1 MRRTLGLVLPLAL
14 AVGALAAAPASA
26 DADHGSDLAAY
37 VNPFV
42 GAAAGQQA
50 DSNSYAGD
58 TFPGADVPFGM
69 VQWSPDNPLEPKAPD
84 GVGRYYVRDRDSGY
98 AWEENRLRGF
108 SLTHFNGAGCGGAAG
123 DLPFIPYAGQVT
135 TSPAADQAHYY
146 STFSHANESA
156 SPGRYRVT
164 TDTGI
169 TTELTATLHSGMGR
183 FSFPANAPATL
194 LVDTAD
200 SAMGSDD
207 ASVTVNAAS
216 RTISGWVSSGHFCAG
231 PNKYKVYFTA
241 TFDQPFATVGT
252 WQNNTVTPGGTQ
264 AHGGNLSNTT
274 WDKQVVTADGG
285 SGAYVTFKPG
295 TTVQARVGLSY
306 VDPAGAV
313 DNVRTEQGNRSF
325 DQLVQQARQAW
336 NDRLGQVRI
345 GGGTKD
351 QLTTFYTALYHTL
364 LQPNVFSDVDGR
376 YTGFDNKIH
385 RQPPG
390 HAQYANFSGWDVYRD
405 EIQLLALL
413 APHETSDIAQSLYNQ
428 ATQAGGIWDRWSQN
442 NDFMGVMAGDPYH
455 SMIASAYAFGAKDFD
470 VRGALD
476 SMVTGATRI
485 QKPGERALERPGLWD
500 YETLGYH
507 AGNVSDM
514 LEDTTADFGI
524 AQLAQRLGKPD
535 VYRRF
540 MARSQ
545 YWENVYNPDTG
556 YLQTRDRTG
565 QFAGPFDPAAY
576 QEFQYQEG
584 NAAQYTWMV
593 PYNVSGL
600 FTAMGGPAAVTKR
613 LDCFFT
619 QLNSS
624 ADQPFAWMANEPSFE
639 VPWEYS
645 YAGAPAKAADV
656 VRRSAEQLFKPT
668 VDGLPGNDDLGATSS
683 WYVWAALGMYPE
695 APGRAELVLASPL
708 FPKITITREGGQRI
722 EITAPGASSAN
733 KYVQALRVNGKPSDK
748 PWVPESFPVNGGR
761 LDYTLGSTP
770 SPTWGTSPQDAP
782 PSFRD
787 GEVPVR
793 GAVSGAVKLAPGESA
808 PATVRAEGLTGAGT
822 VTWQAKPPAGITVT
836 PSSGTLTVGSNGKAT
851 QAVTVSAAAGLKDT
865 YATIPVSFTGSGA
878 QQLPA
883 QLSVAVATAGSFDAA
898 ASNVGVADD
907 NKVWLG
913 NFGGTSLYP
922 GGFSYSAQ
930 QLAAKGITPGGSVDG
945 FTWPAAAGT
954 GAPDNIV
961 ANGQTIQLSAPA
973 TATKLAFLGS
983 ATGGDATGQV
993 TIAYTDGS
1001 TQAADLGLSEWLLQ
1015 GGAEQPKFGNTVV
1028 TSTPYI
1034 DSAFPRYGFR
1044 YHRPY
1049 TSYLFATAPIA
1060 LAPGKQVRAVTLP
1073 ANTSGGAA
1081 HVFAVSVS

>member
-1 MRRTLGLVLPLAL
+1 MFMRLTLGLVLPLAL
-14 AVGALAAAPASA
+14 AASALAAVPA
-26 DADHGSDLAAY
+26 DADAEHGSDLAAL

-42 GAAAGQQA
+42 GAAAGQTPET
-50 DSNSYAGD
+50 NSYAGD

-84 GVGRYYVRDRDSGY
+84 GAGRYFVRDRDSGY

-123 DLPFIPYAGQVT
+123 DLPFIPYAGPVT
-135 TSPAADQAHYY
+135 VSPAADQAHYY
-146 STFSHANESA
+146 STFQHSNESA
-156 SPGRYRVT
+156 SPGYYKVT
-164 TDTGI
+164 TDAGI
-169 TTELTATLHSGMGR
+169 TTELTTTQHSGLGR
-183 FSFPANAPATL
+183 FSFPANGPATL

-207 ASVTVNAAS
+207 AAVTVDAAKH
-216 RTISGWVSSGHFCAG
+216 TISGWVASGHFCAG
-231 PNKYKVYFTA
+231 PNKYKAYFTA
-241 TFDQPFATVGT
+241 TFDQPFASVGT
-252 WQNNTVTPGGTQ
+252 WQNGTVTPGGTQ

-285 SGAYVTFKPG
+285 SGAFVTFAPG

-306 VDPAGAV
+306 VDPNGAV
-313 DNVRTEQGNRSF
+313 NNVRSEQGTKGF
-325 DQLVQQARQAW
+325 DQLVKQARQAW

-345 GGGTKD
+345 GGGSKD

-385 RQPPG
+385 QQPRG

-413 APHETSDIAQSLYNQ
+413 APHETSDIAQSMYNQ

-442 NDFMGVMAGDPYH
+442 NDFMGVMGGDPYH
-455 SMIASAYAFGAKDFD
+455 SMIASAVAFGAKDFD
-470 VRGALD
+470 VHGALA
-476 SMVTGATRI
+476 SMVKGATRI
-485 QKPGERALERPGLWD
+485 QQPGERALERPGLWD

-507 AGNVSDM
+507 ADNVSDM
-514 LEDTTADFGI
+514 LEETTADFGI
-524 AQLAQRLGKPD
+524 AQLAGRLGQGD
-535 VYRRF
+535 VQRQF
-540 MARSQ
+540 MARAQ

-565 QFAGPFDPAAY
+565 QFATPFDPAAY

-600 FTAMGGPAAVTKR
+600 VTAMGGPAATIKR
-613 LDCFFT
+613 LDTFFAV
-619 QLNSS
+619 LNGSP
-624 ADQPFAWMANEPSFE
+624 DQPYAWMANEPSFE

-645 YAGAPAKAADV
+645 YAGAPAKTADV

-668 VDGLPGNDDLGATSS
+668 ADGLPGNDDLGATSS

-708 FPKITITREGGQRI
+708 FPKISITREGGQRI
-722 EITAPGASSAN
+722 EISAPGASSTT
-733 KYVQALRVNGKPSDK
+733 KYVQSLRLNGKRSTK
-748 PWVPESFPVNGGR
+748 PWVPESFAVNGGR
-761 LDYTLGSTP
+761 LDYTLGNTP
-770 SPTWGTSPQDAP
+770 SPTSGTDAKDAP
-782 PSFRD
+782 PSFQD

-793 GAVSGAVKLAPGESA
+793 GAVSGTVKLAPGGSA
-808 PATVRAEGLTGAGT
+808 TATVRAEGITGSGT
-822 VTWQAKPPAGITVT
+822 VTWKANPPAGITVT
-836 PSSGTLTVGSNGKAT
+836 PSSGKLTVGPNGKST
-851 QAVTVSAAAGLKDT
+851 QDVTVTAAKET
-865 YATIPVSFTGSGA
+865 YTKVPIVFSGSGA

-883 QLSVAVATAGSFDAA
+883 QLTVDAA
-898 ASNVGVADD
+898 APGTLAAAANNIGVSDD
-907 NKVWLG
+907 NTVWMG
-913 NFGGTSLYP
+913 RFGETSLYP

-930 QLAAKGITPGGSVDG
+930 QLAANGITPGGQVDG
-945 FTWPAAAGT
+945 FTWPASAGSA
-954 GAPDNIV
+954 APDNIV
-961 ANGQTIQLSAPA
+961 ANGQTVQLNAPA
-973 TATKLAFLGS
+973 TATRLAFLGA
-983 ATGGDATGQV
+983 ATGGDATGKV
-993 TIAYTDGS
+993 TITYADGS

-1015 GGAEQPKFGNTVV
+1015 GGKEQPQFGNTVV
-1028 TSTPYI
+1028 ASSPYI
-1034 DSAFPRYGFR
+1034 NSAFARYGFR
-1044 YHRPY
+1044 LHRPY
-1049 TSYLFATAPIA
+1049 TSYLFATAPIT
-1060 LAPGKQVRAVTLP
+1060 LAAGKQVRSVTLP
-1073 ANTSGGAA
+1073 AGTTGGAA

>member
-1 MRRTLGLVLPLAL
+1 MRRSLGLVLPLAL
-14 AVGALAAAPASA
+14 AAGVLAAVPASA
-26 DADHGSDLAAY
+26 DSDHGTDLAAY

-42 GAAAGQQA
+42 GAAAGQ
-50 DSNSYAGD
+50 DPESNGYAGD

-84 GVGRYYVRDRDSGY
+84 GAGRYYVRDRDSGY

-123 DLPFIPYAGQVT
+123 DLPFIPYAGAVT
-135 TSPAADQAHYY
+135 VSPAADQAHYY
-146 STFSHANESA
+146 STFSHSNESA
-156 SPGRYRVT
+156 SPGYYKVT
-164 TDTGI
+164 TDAGI

-183 FSFPANAPATL
+183 FTFPANSPATL

-207 ASVTVNAAS
+207 ASVTVDAAKH
-216 RTISGWVSSGHFCAG
+216 TISGWVSSGHFCAG

-241 TFDQPFATVGT
+241 TFDQAFASVGT
-252 WQNNTVTPGGTQ
+252 WQNGTVTPGGTQ

-285 SGAYVTFKPG
+285 SGAFVTFKPG
-295 TTVQARVGLSY
+295 STVQARVGLSY
-306 VDPAGAV
+306 VDPNGAV
-313 DNVRTEQGNRSF
+313 NNLRSEQGGF
-325 DQLVQQARQAW
+325 DQLVRQARQAW
-336 NDRLGQVRI
+336 NDRLTQVRI

-351 QLTTFYTALYHTL
+351 QLTTFYTALYHCL

-376 YTGFDNKIH
+376 YIGFDNKIH
-385 RQPPG
+385 KQPRG

-455 SMIASAYAFGAKDFD
+455 SMIASAYAFGARDFD
-470 VRGALD
+470 VRGALA
-476 SMVTGATRI
+476 SMVKGATRI
-485 QKPGERALERPGLWD
+485 QQPGERALERPGLWD

-507 AGNVSDM
+507 PDNVSDM
-514 LEDTTADFGI
+514 LEETTADFGI
-524 AQLAQRLGKPD
+524 AQLAGRLGQRD
-535 VYRRF
+535 VQQQF
-540 MARSQ
+540 MTRAQ

-565 QFAGPFDPAAY
+565 QFATPFDPAVH

-593 PYNVSGL
+593 PYDVSGL
-600 FTAMGGPAAVTKR
+600 VTAMGGPAATTKR
-613 LDCFFT
+613 LDYFFT
-619 QLNSS
+619 KLNSS
-624 ADQPFAWMANEPSFE
+624 QDEPFALMSNEPSFE

-645 YAGAPAKAADV
+645 YAGAPAKTADV

-668 VDGLPGNDDLGATSS
+668 ADGLPGNDDLGATSS

-695 APGRAELVLASPL
+695 APGRAEMVLASPL
-708 FPKITITREGGQRI
+708 FPKITVTREGGQRI
-722 EITAPGASSAN
+722 EITAPGASSTN
-733 KYVQALRVNGKPSDK
+733 KYVQSLRLNGKPSAK
-748 PWVPESFPVNGGR
+748 AWLPESLAVDGGR
-761 LDYTLGSTP
+761 LDYTLASSP
-770 SPTWGTSPQDAP
+770 SPTWGTDPKDAP
-782 PSFRD
+782 PSFHD

-793 GAVSGAVKLAPGESA
+793 GAVSGAVQVTPGGSA
-808 PATVRAEGLTGAGT
+808 TATVRAEGITGSGT
-822 VTWQAKPPAGITVT
+822 VTWQANPPAGITVT
-836 PSSGTLTVGSNGKAT
+836 PSSGTLTVGPNGKST
-851 QAVTVSAAAGLKDT
+851 QDVKVTVSGAT
-865 YATIPVSFTGSGA
+865 YTTVPFAFKGSGA

-883 QLSVAVATAGSFDAA
+883 QLTVDAAEPGSFAA
-898 ASNVGVADD
+898 AANNMGVSDD
-907 NKVWLG
+907 NTVWLG
-913 NFGGTSLYP
+913 KFGDTSLYP
-922 GGFSYSAQ
+922 GNFAYSKQ
-930 QLAAKGITPGGSVDG
+930 QLAANGITPGGQVDG
-945 FTWPAAAGT
+945 FTWPATAGT
-954 GAPDNIV
+954 GRPDNIV
-961 ANGQTIQLSAPA
+961 ANGQTVQLNAPA
-973 TATKLAFLGS
+973 TATRLAFLGA
-983 ATGGDATGQV
+983 ATGGDATGKV
-993 TIAYTDGS
+993 TITYTDGS

-1015 GGAEQPKFGNTVV
+1015 GGQEKPQFGNTVV

-1034 DSAFPRYGFR
+1034 NSAFPRYGFR

-1060 LAPGKQVRAVTLP
+1060 LAAGKQVRSVTLP
-1073 ANTSGGAA
+1073 AGTAGGAA

>member
-1 MRRTLGLVLPLAL
+1 
-14 AVGALAAAPASA
+14 
-26 DADHGSDLAAY
+26 
-37 VNPFV
+37 
-42 GAAAGQQA
+42 
-50 DSNSYAGD
+50 
-58 TFPGADVPFGM
+58 
-69 VQWSPDNPLEPKAPD
+69 
-84 GVGRYYVRDRDSGY
+84 
-98 AWEENRLRGF
+98 
-108 SLTHFNGAGCGGAAG
+108 
-123 DLPFIPYAGQVT
+123 
-135 TSPAADQAHYY
+135 
-146 STFSHANESA
+146 
-156 SPGRYRVT
+156 
-164 TDTGI
+164 
-169 TTELTATLHSGMGR
+169 MGR
-183 FSFPANAPATL
+183 FTFPANAPATL

-207 ASVTVNAAS
+207 ASVTVDAAKH
-216 RTISGWVSSGHFCAG
+216 TISGWVSSGHFCAG

-241 TFDQPFATVGT
+241 TFDQPFASVGT
-252 WQNNTVTPGGTQ
+252 WQNGAVTPGGTQ

-285 SGAYVTFKPG
+285 SGAFVTFKPG
-295 TTVQARVGLSY
+295 STVQARVGLSY
-306 VDPAGAV
+306 VDPNGAV
-313 DNVRTEQGNRSF
+313 NNLRSEQGGF
-325 DQLVQQARQAW
+325 DQLVRQARQAW
-336 NDRLGQVRI
+336 NDRLTQVRI

-351 QLTTFYTALYHTL
+351 QLTTFYTALYHCL

-385 RQPPG
+385 QQPRG

-455 SMIASAYAFGAKDFD
+455 SMIASAYAFGARDFD
-470 VRGALD
+470 VQGALA
-476 SMVTGATRI
+476 SMVKGATRI
-485 QKPGERALERPGLWD
+485 QQPGERALERPGLWD

-507 AGNVSDM
+507 PDNVSDM
-514 LEDTTADFGI
+514 LEETTADFGI
-524 AQLAQRLGKPD
+524 AQLAGRLGQRH
-535 VYRRF
+535 VQQQF
-540 MARSQ
+540 MTRAQ

-565 QFAGPFDPAAY
+565 QFATPFDPAVH

-600 FTAMGGPAAVTKR
+600 VTAMGGPAPTIKR
-613 LDCFFT
+613 LDYFFT
-619 QLNSS
+619 ELNSS
-624 ADQPFAWMANEPSFE
+624 QDSPFALMSNEPSFE

-645 YAGAPAKAADV
+645 YAGAPAKTADV

-668 VDGLPGNDDLGATSS
+668 ADGLPGNDDLGATSS

-695 APGRAELVLASPL
+695 APGRAEMVLASPL
-708 FPKITITREGGQRI
+708 FPKITVTREGGQRI

-733 KYVQALRVNGKPSDK
+733 KYVQSLRLNGKPSDK
-748 PWVPESFPVNGGR
+748 PWVPESLAVDGGR

-770 SPTWGTSPQDAP
+770 SASWGTDPKNAP
-782 PSFRD
+782 PSFHD

-793 GAVSGAVKLAPGESA
+793 GAVSGAVQVAPGGSA
-808 PATVRAEGLTGAGT
+808 TATVRAEGITGSGT
-822 VTWQAKPPAGITVT
+822 VTWQANPPAGITVT
-836 PSSGTLTVGSNGKAT
+836 PSSGTLTVGPNGKST
-851 QAVTVSAAAGLKDT
+851 QDVKVTVSGAT
-865 YATIPVSFTGSGA
+865 YTTIPFSFKGSGV

-883 QLSVAVATAGSFDAA
+883 QLTVDVAEPGSFAA
-898 ASNVGVADD
+898 AANNMGVSDD
-907 NKVWLG
+907 NTVWLG
-913 NFGGTSLYP
+913 KFGDTSLYP
-922 GGFSYSAQ
+922 GNFAYSKQ

-954 GAPDNIV
+954 GVPDNIV
-961 ANGQTIQLSAPA
+961 ANGQTVQVNSPA
-973 TATKLAFLGS
+973 TATKLAFLGA
-983 ATGGDATGQV
+983 ATGGDATGKV
-993 TIAYTDGS
+993 TITYTDGS

-1015 GGAEQPKFGNTVV
+1015 GGQEQPQFGNTVV

-1034 DSAFPRYGFR
+1034 NSAFPRYGFR

-1060 LAPGKQVRAVTLP
+1060 LAAGKQVRSVTLP
-1073 ANTSGGAA
+1073 AGTAGGAA

>member
-1 MRRTLGLVLPLAL
+1 MRQTLGLVLPLAL
-14 AVGALAAAPASA
+14 AAGALAAVPANA
-26 DADHGSDLAAY
+26 ETDQIGGHDLAAY

-42 GAAAGQQA
+42 GAAAGQ
-50 DSNSYAGD
+50 DSESNSYAGD

-69 VQWSPDNPLEPKAPD
+69 VQWSPDNPLEPKAPA
-84 GVGRYYVRDRDSGY
+84 GAGRYFTRDRDGGY
-98 AWEENRLRGF
+98 AWEENTLRGF

-156 SPGRYRVT
+156 SPGYYKVT
-164 TDTGI
+164 TDAGV
-169 TTELTATLHSGMGR
+169 TTELTATQHSGLGR
-183 FSFPANAPATL
+183 FTFPANGPATL

-207 ASVTVNAAS
+207 ASVTVDAAKH
-216 RTISGWVSSGHFCAG
+216 TISGWVSSGHFCSG

-241 TFDQPFATVGT
+241 TFDQPFASVGS
-252 WQNNTVTPGGTQ
+252 WQNSTVTPGGTQ
-264 AHGGNLSNTT
+264 AHGGNLSNAT

-295 TTVQARVGLSY
+295 ATVQARVGLSY
-306 VDPAGAV
+306 VDARGAAN
-313 DNVRTEQGNRSF
+313 NVRAEQGNKGF
-325 DQLVQQARQAW
+325 DQVVKQARQAW
-336 NDRLGQVRI
+336 NDRLDQVRI
-345 GGGTKD
+345 GGGTRD
-351 QLTTFYTALYHTL
+351 QLTTFYTALYHCL

-376 YTGFDNKIH
+376 YIGFDDKIH
-385 RQPPG
+385 QQPRG

-455 SMIASAYAFGAKDFD
+455 SMIASAYAFGARDFD
-470 VRGALD
+470 VRGALA
-476 SMVTGATRI
+476 SMVKGATRI
-485 QKPGERALERPGLWD
+485 QQPGERALERPGLWD
-500 YETLGYH
+500 YETIGYH
-507 AGNVSDM
+507 PDNVSDM
-514 LEDTTADFGI
+514 LEETSADFGI
-524 AQLAQRLGKPD
+524 AQLAGRLGQRD
-535 VYRRF
+535 VQQQF

-565 QFAGPFDPAAY
+565 QFATPFDPAAY
-576 QEFQYQEG
+576 QELQYQEG

-600 FTAMGGPAAVTKR
+600 VTAMGGAAPTIKR
-613 LDCFFT
+613 LDNFFT
-619 QLNSS
+619 VLNGS
-624 ADQPFAWMANEPSFE
+624 ADQPYAWMANEPSFE

-645 YAGAPAKAADV
+645 YAGAPAKTADV

-708 FPKITITREGGQRI
+708 FPKITITREDGQRI
-722 EITAPGASSAN
+722 EINAPAASSAN
-733 KYVQALRVNGKPSDK
+733 KYVQSLRLNGKSSDK
-748 PWVPESFPVNGGR
+748 PWVPESFTVNGGR

-770 SPTWGTSPQDAP
+770 SPTWGTSTADAP
-782 PSFRD
+782 PSFHD

-793 GAVSGAVKLAPGESA
+793 GAVSGPVSVAPGASA
-808 PATVRAEGLTGAGT
+808 TATVRAEGLTGSGT
-822 VTWQAKPPAGITVT
+822 VTWQANPPAGITVT
-836 PSSGTLTVGSNGKAT
+836 PSNGTLTVGANGKTT
-851 QAVTVSAAAGLKDT
+851 QDVKVSASTAT
-865 YATIPVSFTGSGA
+865 YTTIPFTFKGPGA
-878 QQLPA
+878 AQLPVPLTVDAA
-883 QLSVAVATAGSFDAA
+883 QPGTFDAA
-898 ASNVGVADD
+898 ANNIGVSDD
-907 NKVWLG
+907 NTVWLG
-913 NFGGTSLYP
+913 KLGGTALYP
-922 GGFSYSAQ
+922 GNFAYSKQ
-930 QLAAKGITPGGSVDG
+930 QLAAKGITPGGPVDG
-945 FTWPAAAGT
+945 FTWPAAAGS

-961 ANGQTIQLSAPA
+961 ANGQTLTVNAPA
-973 TATKLAFLGS
+973 TATKLAFLGA
-983 ATGGDATGQV
+983 ATGGDTTGKATI
-993 TIAYTDGS
+993 TYTDGS
-1001 TQAADLGLSEWLLQ
+1001 TQSADLGLSEWLLQ
-1015 GGAEQPKFGNTVV
+1015 GGAEQPQFGNTVV
-1028 TSTPYI
+1028 ASTPYVN
-1034 DSAFPRYGFR
+1034 SAFPRYGFR
-1044 YHRPY
+1044 LHRPY

-1060 LAPGKQVRAVTLP
+1060 LAAGKQVRSVTLP
-1073 ANTSGGAA
+1073 AATSGGAA